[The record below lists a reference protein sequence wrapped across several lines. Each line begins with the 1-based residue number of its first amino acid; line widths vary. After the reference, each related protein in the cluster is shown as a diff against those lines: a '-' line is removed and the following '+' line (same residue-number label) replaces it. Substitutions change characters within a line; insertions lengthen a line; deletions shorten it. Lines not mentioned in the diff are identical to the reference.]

1 MATTKRR
8 RTRKNKYITLYSPFL
23 MQETKHELIGD
34 PIEGEEGRQQWARCT
49 KSHHSQ
55 LVNLD
60 TLEAESAKE
69 EVVVEMNKE
78 DSVAYNPKDEY
89 KIGDILFHEAWDDL
103 GLVKGKEITSSGG
116 HAIVVDFEKN
126 KVKRLVEM
134 LGK

>member
-23 MQETKHELIGD
+23 MQETKHELIGE

-60 TLEAESAKE
+60 TLAAESAKE

-78 DSVAYNPKDEY
+78 DSVEYNPKDEY
-89 KIGDILFHEAWDDL
+89 KIGDILFHETWDDL

-116 HAIVVDFEKN
+116 HAIVVEFEKN
-126 KVKRLVEM
+126 KVKRLVEL